1 MPACWPVF
9 HFPTVI
15 HKYTVFPLVQWL
27 LSLYPCFSTLFFI
40 IQNGYWAVF
49 TPSIS
54 RSNLEFYPCPPGYCA
69 CTQSSDVGNT
79 ICVYTYTNSDPGRQC
94 ACDRE
99 GIVMWMCSHLS
110 VQILKCLD
118 ASPWSVSS
126 LLSCTDEASFLA
138 ALDVGRQM
146 RQSSFAF
153 ILFPSQHPL
162 FWEVLSLTD

>member
-27 LSLYPCFSTLFFI
+27 LNLYPCFSTLFFLV
-40 IQNGYWAVF
+40 QNGYWAVF

-110 VQILKCLD
+110 VKKVGFISAAHTYGL
-118 ASPWSVSS
+118 ASRHFKISCRCWKTKATTFLFFS
-126 LLSCTDEASFLA
+126 LHNIHCFEKFLA
-138 ALDVGRQM
+138 
-146 RQSSFAF
+146 
-153 ILFPSQHPL
+153 
-162 FWEVLSLTD
+162 